1 MPSTGQAGGEV
12 AVEGAVEEDVNNSSS
27 SRVQAPLQA
36 KRIKE
41 LSTQIFR
48 QGSGKGVIC
57 TSNSAGGHISVLS
70 HQLVPGRIFTLP
82 NLKNETRT
90 SPKLTS
96 IYFTTLCTIKN
107 YS

>member
-57 TSNSAGGHISVLS
+57 ISNSGGGHISVLNPP
-70 HQLVPGRIFTLP
+70 LAPGKIFLQQD
-82 NLKNETRT
+82 LKNEPKT
-90 SPKLTS
+90 SPILT
-96 IYFTTLCTIKN
+96 KN
-107 YS
+107 